1 MREFGI
7 GRGSGRWEFSD
18 KLEDESNKIVT
29 TGLLEHFTS
38 TLYDIF
44 RGRGCEVGDGVAIG
58 MLGVSRS
65 WLLI

>member
-1 MREFGI
+1 MG
-7 GRGSGRWEFSD
+7 FSD
-18 KLEDESNKIVT
+18 KLEDESDKFITNV
-29 TGLLEHFTS
+29 LLEHLTS
-38 TLYDIF
+38 TLYYIF